1 MRVEGTA
8 KVADFLGDSIVY
20 RRLEPADRQ
29 LPGLTFLA
37 GELGLASNIPPRK
50 SDRDYARVIVGMLQ
64 AAQASR
70 QAAKSLRQ
78 LIYIGD
84 SPTLDLQAFA
94 NLRAVSGWDS
104 WAFIGK
110 DDMSQESTLSIDG
123 TVCYST
129 RWANLPHFLK
139 LVRDKGIELDSTCA
153 VVVDLDKTLLGPRG
167 RNDRVI
173 DAARAEA
180 AVQVA
185 DRVLT
190 SEQSRAKFA
199 EIYREMNQPK
209 YHFFTEDNQD
219 YLVYC
224 ALMLA
229 AGVYGFDGLQK
240 ALSDHTVSSFGDFL
254 SLTEREMTDATS
266 RDLQRIHREVM
277 ENSQLDDPTPFKS
290 FRRQEYLT
298 TTGRMSPSEDG
309 RSLEKILKEH
319 ITINYELVQALDY
332 LKRADALLL
341 GLSDKPDEAVF
352 PTPAL
357 QAEGHLPLHH
367 VTAFLVGESLAW
379 PM

>member
-8 KVADFLGDSIVY
+8 KIADFLGDSIVY
-20 RRLEPADRQ
+20 RRLEPADRR

-37 GELGLASNIPPRK
+37 GELGLAPNIPPRK
-50 SDRDYARVIVGMLQ
+50 SDRDYARVIVSILR

-70 QAAKSLRQ
+70 QAAGPLRQ

-110 DDMSQESTLSIDG
+110 DDMSQESRLSNDG
-123 TVCYST
+123 AVYYST
-129 RWANLPHFLK
+129 RWANLPDFLE
-139 LVRDKGIELDSTCA
+139 LVRTKGVNPDISCA

-185 DRVLT
+185 DRVLVG
-190 SEQSRAKFA
+190 EHSRAKFA

-229 AGVYGFDGLQK
+229 AGVYGFDELQE
-240 ALSDHTVSSFGDFL
+240 ALSNHTVSSFGEFL
-254 SLTEREMTDATS
+254 SLMEREMADTAS
-266 RDLQRIHREVM
+266 RDLQRIHHEVM
-277 ENSQLDDPTPFKS
+277 GNFRLSDPTPFKS

-298 TTGRMSPSEDG
+298 TTGRMSPNQDG
-309 RSLEKILKEH
+309 WSLEKILEEH

-332 LKRADALLL
+332 LKRAGALLL

-357 QAEGHLPLHH
+357 QAEGHRPLHH
-367 VTAFLVGESLAW
+367 VTAFLVGERLAW